1 MFSITLN
8 IAAREIRTLFVDIW
22 HSMFTSEPGVVLKHC
37 PTRWLSLLRCVDR
50 YLKQMDGLVSYF
62 LSCNEQ
68 TNKVISITERLQN
81 PFTKPI
87 LHFLEYVL
95 PCIDHFNRLFQ
106 KSSENTTCE
115 LYDEM
120 NRLVRLYAAN
130 LLTNEAILE
139 ANDNL
144 RLLNFDAIN
153 QLSDENLGIG
163 DNTWTA
169 LALVEQEHDT
179 EVFLCFYQKVL
190 PPIY

>member
-1 MFSITLN
+1 
-8 IAAREIRTLFVDIW
+8 
-22 HSMFTSEPGVVLKHC
+22 MFTSEPGVVLKHC

-169 LALVEQEHDT
+169 LALVEQEHDKKS
-179 EVFLCFYQKVL
+179 FFASIRKFYL
-190 PPIY
+190 PSIKKMLKKFPFGIHYTQ